1 MNIRDCRIIDCDKQF
16 HERIAEGVDA
26 ISNITKE
33 TLGPKGRNILVEKKY
48 GVPDVTKDGVSV
60 AREIF
65 LDDSVSNL
73 AAQLLK
79 QAAVKT
85 NEGSGD
91 GTTTAIVLAQA
102 IYHAGRKQIENGV
115 SPVVV
120 KNMFERATDKV
131 VNFLK
136 ENSREVEGEE
146 LRHVARIAANSN
158 ELGDIVYDILG
169 DDPNRVVVVE
179 ESSLHEHEVNQV
191 DGLRIENGFMT
202 GYMVNEPQKMEAVM
216 DKAAILVNDGKITS
230 MDQLLPTINLLVS
243 NSIRKLL
250 IVTDEISSDPLMQLV
265 QLHITGQFHAVAV
278 KSPNWGKIKTE
289 MLRDIAAVTGATV
302 FGTEEGGDIY
312 NPSLEHLGSADK
324 VLVKEHETVITGG
337 KGDVD
342 LVAQRLKEVQKKYDE
357 CDSQFDKNTYSL
369 RIAKLS
375 GGVTIFKVGG
385 KTESEM
391 QEALDRVEDAIQS
404 VVAAS
409 QEGVLPGGGNAL
421 LYASYHFADGEEDR
435 SHLETE
441 FAEALSAPYRQILEN
456 AAIELTDQEEEFKRV
471 PADLSD
477 VEFNKGVNV
486 KTGVET
492 DDLMQDGVIDPTK
505 VTRTALQNGSSVA
518 CQLLM
523 GSGSVTFI
531 SKGDK
536 RTESQDM

>member
-1 MNIRDCRIIDCDKQF
+1 MNIRDNRFIDNGQQF
-16 HERIAEGVDA
+16 HDRIAEGVDMIA
-26 ISNITKE
+26 NITKE
-33 TLGPKGRNILVEKKY
+33 TLGPKGRNIIVEKKY

-65 LDDSVSNL
+65 LEDSVANL
-73 AAQLLK
+73 AAQLVK

-102 IYHAGRKQIENGV
+102 IYHAGRRLLAKDV

-120 KNMFERATDKV
+120 KNLFENATDRV
-131 VNFLK
+131 VQFLK
-136 ENSREVEGEE
+136 EHSRDVEGEE

-158 ELGDIVYDILG
+158 ELGDVVYDILG
-169 DDPNRVVVVE
+169 EDPNRVVVVE

-202 GYMVNEPQKMEAVM
+202 GYMITDTERLEAVL

-230 MDQLLPTINLLVS
+230 IDQLLPTINLLAS
-243 NSIRKLL
+243 NNIRNLL
-250 IVTDEISSDPLMQLV
+250 IVADEISADPLSQLV
-265 QLHITGQFHAVAV
+265 QLHLSGQFHSVAV
-278 KSPNWGKIKTE
+278 KSPNWGKVKTE
-289 MLRDIAAVTGATV
+289 MLKDIAAVTGAVV
-302 FGTEEGGDIY
+302 FGTEEGADIY
-312 NPSLEHLGSADK
+312 NPTLEHLGNADR
-324 VLVKEHETVITGG
+324 VLSKEHETVITGG
-337 KGDVD
+337 KGDSEVI
-342 LVAQRLKEVQKKYDE
+342 AQRLAEVQKKYDE
-357 CDSQFDKNTYSL
+357 SDSQFDKNTYSL

-391 QEALDRVEDAIQS
+391 QESLDRVEDAIQS

-421 LYASYHFADGEEDR
+421 LYATKHLNDGKEEISCYDEEFLKA
-435 SHLETE
+435 LESP
-441 FAEALSAPYRQILEN
+441 FRQIMAN
-456 AAIELTDQEEEFKRV
+456 AAIEPWAEEINEV
-471 PADLSD
+471 N
-477 VEFNKGVNV
+477 FNKGVNA
-486 KTGVET
+486 KTGIDV

-523 GSGSVTFI
+523 GSGAVTFV

-536 RTESQDM
+536 RTETQDV